1 MPVEV
6 ERLMAAVTAGGSSV
20 KAKAGPSAS
29 KEIFS
34 SAKTESRPKS
44 EGFGAPKTVVDT
56 TATMET
62 SAPDRIDTAMG
73 TASSQSTADVT
84 DSAEGAQSVAEEER
98 DTDSSD
104 SPDSRK
110 KRRKAGRKD
119 RKK

>member
-56 TATMET
+56 TATMEA
-62 SAPDRIDTAMG
+62 SAPDTAIG
-73 TASSQSTADVT
+73 TASPPSTADVT
-84 DSAEGAQSVAEEER
+84 DSAEGAQSVAEEES
-98 DTDSSD
+98 DADSSD
-104 SPDSRK
+104 APDSRK